1 MAVAGALIGGA
12 IGAFGTKPKI
22 PKLPEIDPSK
32 VQTQTVEGNIAAMP
46 KLQELGARVNQFNQ
60 QQLAKALEFSLPGGL
75 AAAQGIISSQLR
87 GEIPA
92 DVAVQVANKA
102 AAQGFQSGFGPGS
115 GIGKSLT
122 ARDFGLTS
130 MQIQQQGLGNFQAL
144 AGFTSAPQFDV
155 TSMFFTPQQRLQF
168 AFQDRAARFERN
180 LLKAQVKAAPDPA
193 RAALGKEIDRFFNT
207 WAGFGMTALG
217 AGMGGGGGAGAGA
230 GQNVPVQTA
239 QLNGSMN
246 LPQSQSN
253 YSFGL
258 Q

>member
-1 MAVAGALIGGA
+1 MAIAGALIGKA
-12 IGAFGTKPKI
+12 IGAFGKKPKI
-22 PKLPEIDPSK
+22 PALPEINPTT
-32 VQTQTVEGNIAAMP
+32 VQTQTVEGNLSALP
-46 KLQELGARVNQFNQ
+46 KLQELGAAVNQFNQ
-60 QQLAKALEFSLPGGL
+60 QQLSKALEFALPGGL
-75 AAAQGIISSQLR
+75 SAAQNIIGAQLR

-92 DVAVQVANKA
+92 DVAAQVANKA
-102 AAQGFQSGFGPGS
+102 ASAGFAGGFGPGS
-115 GIGKSLT
+115 GIGRSLT

-144 AGFTSAPQFDV
+144 AGFASAPQFDI

-168 AFQDRAARFERN
+168 AFQDRAARFDRN
-180 LLKAQVKAAPDPA
+180 LLAAQVKAAPDPA

-207 WAGFGMTALG
+207 AASFGMMAAGG
-217 AGMGGGGGAGAGA
+217 AMGGGGGAGSGT